1 MKKIDQ
7 NQEELSSQHKS
18 YRKSHIP
25 FRLNLLFFV
34 IFGLFIT
41 LIVQL
46 GYLQIVNTGAMEQ
59 EIKASSVIKI
69 QGSTPRG
76 IIYDAAGKP
85 LVSNRANTAITF
97 TRQMEMTA
105 ADLLNISQKL
115 NDLILIEV
123 DENLTERDLKDYWL
137 ADEEHLKEAQ
147 ERIVDDENPEN
158 LSEYD
163 LILSKVSSEEI
174 QFSQE
179 QLVEATIFK
188 RLNSAQQLRTVFVKN
203 QDVTDEEV
211 ALVAERIQDL
221 PGISTGMD
229 WEREVVT
236 TNDGLKNI
244 IGRVSEGLR
253 SENADEYLE
262 KGYSLDDRVGTSF
275 LEKQYEDV
283 LQGIRS
289 QQEITLS
296 NEGRIQKQEEV
307 FSGEKGDNLVLSID
321 TEFQAK
327 MDKILEDVYRGLMN
341 SNAAEYSPGVY
352 AVAMNPQTGSI
363 LAMSGFYHDIEEDKL
378 YDDTIGVYQHAFE
391 PGSVIKAA
399 TLTAGWQNGVLN
411 GNEVLYDQPIYLEGA
426 NPKGSVYNRNGQNNR
441 NISAVQSLEFSS
453 NSYMMQVAL
462 RILGINYQ
470 GNKIFMPSVTT
481 QEEAYG
487 KLRAALGSYG
497 LGVSTGIDL
506 PNEATGYQPEVS
518 SLSDA
523 ANQAGL
529 ILDLSFGQ
537 YDTYTAMQLGQYVS
551 TIANGGKRMEPHIV
565 EGIYANDEYGN
576 LGELKEKI
584 EPKVLSE
591 VDLPAEDMSL
601 IQEGFYKV
609 IHGTD
614 GLTTARSLS
623 NTKMDIAGKSGTA
636 EKIVF
641 NSNGEQIEVVNLNM
655 VAYGPTENPE
665 IAVAVVVPQILT
677 TETNFPNYAITR
689 QIMDAYYD
697 LYLK

>member
-46 GYLQIVNTGAMEQ
+46 GYLQIVNTDAMEQ

-115 NDLILIEV
+115 NDLISIEV

-341 SNAAEYSPGVY
+341 SNAAKYSPGVY

-537 YDTYTAMQLGQYVS
+537 YDTYTTMQLGQYVS

-591 VDLPAEDMSL
+591 VDLPEEDMSL